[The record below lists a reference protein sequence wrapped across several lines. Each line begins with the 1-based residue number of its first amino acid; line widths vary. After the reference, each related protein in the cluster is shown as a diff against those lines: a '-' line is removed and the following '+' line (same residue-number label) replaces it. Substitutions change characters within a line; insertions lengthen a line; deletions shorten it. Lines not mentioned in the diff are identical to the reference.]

1 LSANAFGDWTRNAV
15 VIMGVPEEPGTIR
28 RRAVLG
34 GAAAIPL
41 LLAFGGGA
49 GEAASLPPI
58 KDAFDGLVA
67 FVVPGRDRF
76 SVQQG
81 RTSASDGGVAA
92 GAGPALEYVY
102 DQAIPYPLVG
112 RPFDLNLPGAAAVA
126 AILNLVAVEV
136 APGAALGPFAAA
148 FANLSYPDKVEVFRR
163 LEEPGL
169 ADGTPVRF
177 ILDTLPTLAAFI
189 AYSEAPVFDRATNRL
204 TAVPLGWQLSN
215 YQGIGEGWN
224 EFRGYYRGIDRVP
237 D

>member
-1 LSANAFGDWTRNAV
+1 MSV
-15 VIMGVPEEPGTIR
+15 SEEPFPIR
-28 RRAVLG
+28 RRALLG

-49 GEAASLPPI
+49 GEAAGLPPI
-58 KDAFDGLVA
+58 DDAFDGLVA
-67 FVVPGRDRF
+67 FLVPGGDPF
-76 SVQQG
+76 SVRQG
-81 RTSASDGGVAA
+81 ETSTSDGGVAA
-92 GAGPALEYVY
+92 GAGPALQYVY
-102 DQAIPYPLVG
+102 DQAIPYPIVG

-136 APGAALGPFAAA
+136 APAAALGPFAAA
-148 FANLSYPDKVEVFRR
+148 FANLSFADKVEVFRR
-163 LEEPGL
+163 LAEPGL

-189 AYSEAPVFDRATNRL
+189 AYSEAAVFDRATNRL
-204 TAVPLGWQLSN
+204 TAVPVGWRISA